1 MATWLLPGAPS
12 QPSTIRASTECLFL
26 TWRTRRVAVSKSKT
40 MGQPHP
46 GVPTGCRLYE
56 PLDLGFGEVLPPCSS
71 AFGRRRAQLQRAGN
85 GIQAD
90 RGISAKCRVWRSRT
104 RPSLL
109 KVRNGCTNLTEEVE
123 EIAPCVSCRSKSI
136 LPFQP

>member
-71 AFGRRRAQLQRAGN
+71 AFGRRRAQLQRELGTESKPIEAYRRNAVSGAQ
-85 GIQAD
+85 G
-90 RGISAKCRVWRSRT
+90 RGPAC
-104 RPSLL
+104 
-109 KVRNGCTNLTEEVE
+109 
-123 EIAPCVSCRSKSI
+123 
-136 LPFQP
+136 